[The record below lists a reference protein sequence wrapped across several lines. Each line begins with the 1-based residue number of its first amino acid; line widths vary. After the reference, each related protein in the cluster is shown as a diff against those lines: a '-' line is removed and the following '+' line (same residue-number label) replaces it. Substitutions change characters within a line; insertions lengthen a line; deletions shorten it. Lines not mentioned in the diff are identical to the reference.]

1 MMANIDVAASHC
13 EACAHQFA
21 EAGGCDTLLSGGDA
35 AAYIPSGCGDC
46 AAAAQLHC
54 RSVEMSQCV
63 LAKLQL
69 QMPITVANAIHS
81 CNDL

>member
-21 EAGGCDTLLSGGDA
+21 EAGGCDTLVSGGNA

-46 AAAAQLHC
+46 AEAAQLHC
-54 RSVEMSQCV
+54 RSGMAPAVCTTSNPVRQCPPSH
-63 LAKLQL
+63 AHR
-69 QMPITVANAIHS
+69 AH
-81 CNDL
+81 C